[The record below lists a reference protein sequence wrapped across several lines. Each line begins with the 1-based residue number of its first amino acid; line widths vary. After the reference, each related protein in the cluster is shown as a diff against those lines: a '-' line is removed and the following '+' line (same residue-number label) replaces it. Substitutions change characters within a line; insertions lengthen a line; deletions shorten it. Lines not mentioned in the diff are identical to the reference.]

1 MFSFRTLKVL
11 FTFTLIAAL
20 CTSCIKAD
28 FSIVVNADGTG
39 SIEGSMA
46 ISKKLGEAFGE
57 ETGGTG
63 TFDCET
69 AFEGEDT
76 GLNFF
81 EDIPANASAEE
92 FEDDEWCGFRFS
104 ADFTGFGQSL
114 VEVGDDSFPLSI
126 DGDIL
131 TFEWEEGLQD
141 EFEEDGFQEDDM
153 DPRMLLTLLGIPEPE
168 YVISV
173 DLPGEIIDHNADE
186 QNGSLLTWEIDIFES
201 IEGSADFPFAKTD
214 ISKASENS
222 TGGGMRILWI
232 IVGIVAVIFVLFFV
246 KFVQSQQS
254 SKTEI
259 L

>member
-57 ETGGTG
+57 ESGGAG

-232 IVGIVAVIFVLFFV
+232 IVGIVAVIFVLLFV

-254 SKTEI
+254 SKTEV